1 MGMLCLR
8 EEGREG
14 VGDGSLL
21 PVTLDDTR
29 LFLSGLQRQDGTKTN
44 RHFHCAVRGDPQTC
58 NKTSVST
65 WMQCCWQE
73 IRSSSSSS
81 SWHAASVCP

>member
-29 LFLSGLQRQDGTKTN
+29 LFLSGLQRQDGT
-44 RHFHCAVRGDPQTC
+44 
-58 NKTSVST
+58 NKNKPSLPL
-65 WMQCCWQE
+65 CCERRPPNLQ
-73 IRSSSSSS
+73 
-81 SWHAASVCP
+81 